1 MSRKGISVMFNWLIH
16 EQTSLPE
23 AAVLFCVA
31 GYVTLKTHVST

>member
-31 GYVTLKTHVST
+31 G